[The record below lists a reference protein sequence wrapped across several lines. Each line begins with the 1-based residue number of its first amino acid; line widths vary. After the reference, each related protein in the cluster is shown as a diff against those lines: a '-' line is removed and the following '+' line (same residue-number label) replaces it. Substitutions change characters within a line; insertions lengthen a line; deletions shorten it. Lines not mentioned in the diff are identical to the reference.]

1 MLLYDWKKIFI
12 TTQGDPVEITR
23 VLKVMLENKIPRNK
37 YDPIYQYSQLNF
49 KGQSF
54 LVHPELLLY
63 NGYKHSY
70 RDVAVYVAMAA
81 LRPLADYHAYGKITL
96 DVLHTP
102 DEILQYIDSN
112 SLLSIDGDDVHFLYE
127 GSPKTT
133 EIH

>member
-23 VLKVMLENKIPRNK
+23 VLKVMIENKVPRNK

-49 KGQSF
+49 TGQSF

-63 NGYKHSY
+63 NGYKHSH
-70 RDVAVYVAMAA
+70 RDIAIYVAMAA
-81 LRPLADYHAYGKITL
+81 LRPLADYHAYGKIALETF
-96 DVLHTP
+96 HTP
-102 DEILQYIDSN
+102 ENILQYVDNN
-112 SLLSIDGDDVHFLYE
+112 SLLSSDGELIHFLYE
-127 GSPKTT
+127 GSPKPK